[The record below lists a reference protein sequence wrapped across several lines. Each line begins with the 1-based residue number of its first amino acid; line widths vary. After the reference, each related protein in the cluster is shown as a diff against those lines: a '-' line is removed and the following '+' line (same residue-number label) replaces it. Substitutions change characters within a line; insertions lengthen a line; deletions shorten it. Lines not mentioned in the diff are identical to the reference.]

1 MAEFDTHSTY
11 DKVAHIIA
19 DKLKIDASIIKPE
32 STLKDLGADSLD
44 LVEIIMKIEE
54 QFGVEI
60 DDERAEH
67 MKNVGEVVEYVNS
80 MRSK

>member
-1 MAEFDTHSTY
+1 MAEFDTQNTH
-11 DKVAHIIA
+11 DKIAHIIA
-19 DKLKIDASIIKPE
+19 DKLKIEASLVKPE

-60 DDERAEH
+60 DDDKAES
-67 MKNVGEVVEYVNS
+67 MKNVGEVVTYVNS
-80 MRSK
+80 IRTK